1 MENVLFLFLGY
12 EEYITK
18 ESKRAFK
25 EILKEV
31 KA

>member
-1 MENVLFLFLGY
+1 MENVLFLVLGY
-12 EEYITK
+12 EEYMTK

-31 KA
+31 RS